1 MRTFRDD
8 VERAAAFP
16 GRLCSGQCPG
26 GGCAGERYCRDAA
39 SDGECVKE

>member
-16 GRLCSGQCPG
+16 GPLCSGQCP